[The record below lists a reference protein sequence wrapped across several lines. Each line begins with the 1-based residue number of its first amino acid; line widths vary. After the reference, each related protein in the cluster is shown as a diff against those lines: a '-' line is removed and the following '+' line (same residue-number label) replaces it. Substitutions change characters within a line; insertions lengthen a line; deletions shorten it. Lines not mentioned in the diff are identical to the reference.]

1 VKGFKD
7 DVDITLFPF
16 FNCTF

>member
-1 VKGFKD
+1 VKGD
-7 DVDITLFPF
+7 EADITLFPF